1 MHIPSQKC
9 ANIWKT
15 RLYGIADIMWQSENS
30 FMWHSR
36 DAHVTWTCHLY
47 RDTRYFWRHNFP
59 FGRGKMATA
68 DFRGHKRTILW
79 KILCDFHVT
88 ARPKVYWVVRRVF
101 FGQQSFLFESFCV
114 PVSPFSPMILMKTLA
129 SVPAHSTSP
138 VVTSIS
144 NVVILKKIDFNS
156 MLTEHQLK
164 TFNPSLKKTINL
176 KARHFLIWI
185 SVVPIA
191 VSESKGFQS

>member
-1 MHIPSQKC
+1 MCK
-9 ANIWKT
+9 
-15 RLYGIADIMWQSENS
+15 YMENPPLWYC
-30 FMWHSR
+30 WHHVTVGKFIHVTLTWESR

-144 NVVILKKIDFNS
+144 NVD
-156 MLTEHQLK
+156 
-164 TFNPSLKKTINL
+164 
-176 KARHFLIWI
+176 LIYKSI
-185 SVVPIA
+185 
-191 VSESKGFQS
+191 